1 MNNFFKYLSKVKP
14 DESNEIQLTDAIDD
28 YIKDEN
34 KVSAFSLDGEVF
46 DCGDN
51 AEYILANLEFAM
63 KDPSMK
69 TKIKKYLKKKL
80 F

>member
-1 MNNFFKYLSKVKP
+1 MKVNKISIRVAGLGTRMLPVSK
-14 DESNEIQLTDAIDD
+14 
-28 YIKDEN
+28 N
-34 KVSAFSLDGEVF
+34 KVSAFSLGGEVF

-69 TKIKKYLKKKL
+69 TKIKKYLKTRL